1 MTKTMKTGIIAAL
14 TVVLI
19 AVCCLFVGT
28 LNKSAYAASQEQI
41 EAFEN
46 HVKTNLAKEDDSM
59 YTEDLF
65 AESGYVLA
73 FKRRKAF
80 MWKGRAKR
88 LWLSIIRFWK
98 FSESLSNWSPSPR
111 LPFIS
116 EYIK

>member
-73 FKRRKAF
+73 FKR
-80 MWKGRAKR
+80 KGRAKR